1 MSRGVFIESVRE
13 LCDRWR
19 YFQTIGEND
28 LLSLEADIFGPLDE
42 SREISFGLDILAFRV
57 LLSNAH
63 KLIGKDGKV
72 GYRLR
77 NSWDEPRTMGSS
89 GVWRVC

>member
-19 YFQTIGEND
+19 YFQAIGEND

-42 SREISFGLDILAFRV
+42 SRKISFGLDV
-57 LLSNAH
+57 LTFEVWLSNAH
-63 KLIGKDGKV
+63 KLIG
-72 GYRLR
+72 
-77 NSWDEPRTMGSS
+77 
-89 GVWRVC
+89 

>member
-1 MSRGVFIESVRE
+1 MLSRVRE
-13 LCDRWR
+13 LCNCWR

-42 SREISFGLDILAFRV
+42 SREISFGLDILAFKV

-77 NSWDEPRTMGSS
+77 SS
-89 GVWRVC
+89 